1 MRVGKNLVAK
11 SLPAN
16 LASRKQ
22 NVAPDAIKKYQV
34 ELGYRWNYLSAL
46 TLHD

>member
-1 MRVGKNLVAK
+1 MRVGKNLLAK

-34 ELGYRWNYLSAL
+34 ELGYRWNYCLNI
-46 TLHD
+46 T